1 MQEFSLVILGDIRKS
16 PLLPGCWEFL
26 GIFYQF
32 SRLRFF
38 TGATWRPW
46 CLAPRGNENDRRPV
60 QKSSAGCVNLSSRA
74 PICCPP
80 AFTRRIGFYCSF
92 LSFSRF
98 TGSCSTFDER
108 LARTEPIKFNQFVDR
123 LSRAAFRFP
132 VAPPISHQPKHL
144 HAVCFSRV
152 FNIQMRFVFPSV
164 FLAAPGRGGEF
175 LFFFLCF
182 LGSFWL
188 EPVWASAVIQLIS
201 HIFINSYEIYC
212 CAASKLN
219 LSQVHFGLTWL
230 KFNRTVNSFYF
241 FSEFRV
247 ENRIRAIFFVCG
259 GGGRSYCRRAPPLP
273 HQYPIKTDTLLQ
285 LLKSSSRTPS
295 TRQGFSLVRFPLAF
309 PLIFVLL
316 HQVEDQQLDQRR
328 LAPNLDEFYRA

>member
-152 FNIQMRFVFPSV
+152 FNIQMRFVFPYV

-175 LFFFLCF
+175 LCFFFF
-182 LGSFWL
+182 VSSVRFG
-188 EPVWASAVIQLIS
+188 
-201 HIFINSYEIYC
+201 
-212 CAASKLN
+212 LN
-219 LSQVHFGLTWL
+219 LSEHQLWFNWFHIFSSIVMRFTVALPQNWTFPKFTLDWLGL
-230 KFNRTVNSFYF
+230 NSI
-241 FSEFRV
+241 V
-247 ENRIRAIFFVCG
+247 
-259 GGGRSYCRRAPPLP
+259 P
-273 HQYPIKTDTLLQ
+273 
-285 LLKSSSRTPS
+285 
-295 TRQGFSLVRFPLAF
+295 
-309 PLIFVLL
+309 
-316 HQVEDQQLDQRR
+316 
-328 LAPNLDEFYRA
+328 